1 MQDLIR
7 GFKIGASRFGDTF
20 AALDAKTN
28 QFKVIKNIYPRMI
41 SPKVFESAQTEVFIF
56 NIFILSLD

>member
-1 MQDLIR
+1 MQDLVR

-20 AALDAKTN
+20 AALDVKTN

-41 SPKVFESAQTEVFIF
+41 APKVFESAKTEVYFYLQLLKI
-56 NIFILSLD
+56 D